1 MAEVVTL
8 RVILYIDATQTTLMI
23 DLESC
28 VSRTF
33 CIEAEISVSASLM
46 YTYQCTTRA
55 FLHEA

>member
-33 CIEAEISVSASLM
+33 CM
-46 YTYQCTTRA
+46 KQR
-55 FLHEA
+55 FLFLLR